1 MTAMGCLRFLKC
13 GKILIYGDLNTFQT
27 SAVDTKWQKHHSQR
41 KLQPAVVTEVLKLYV
56 KRRDIY
62 KRKMLIAV
70 LPSLTALKNNVK
82 YHILRGNEKKIFVIH
97 KTHGISSLQFRR
109 KIRKARV
116 LKLTVE
122 AKPIHKEEKVAG
134 SKVILRRTL
143 LHVEVHV
150 L

>member
-1 MTAMGCLRFLKC
+1 
-13 GKILIYGDLNTFQT
+13 
-27 SAVDTKWQKHHSQR
+27 
-41 KLQPAVVTEVLKLYV
+41 
-56 KRRDIY
+56 
-62 KRKMLIAV
+62 MLIAV